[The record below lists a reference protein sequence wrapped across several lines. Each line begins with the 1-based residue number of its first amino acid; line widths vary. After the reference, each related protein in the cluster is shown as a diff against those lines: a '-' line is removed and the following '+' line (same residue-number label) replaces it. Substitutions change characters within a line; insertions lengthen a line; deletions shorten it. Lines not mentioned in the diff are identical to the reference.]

1 MPHGFT
7 DDKEITDLDE
17 YLNGKI
23 EELAEEINKISN
35 DYWKVVY
42 PVGAIYMSTSQT
54 NPAVLFGGGTWVQWG
69 SGRVP
74 VGVSATETEFNT
86 VEKTGGSKA
95 IAAHGHTFN
104 ADFFIRDG
112 MSDSGGGPYQ
122 NVWGGTNATVSKA
135 NGALN
140 FSTAG
145 HSKDNDGHKVK
156 INGNTGTTGTG
167 NSGNLQ
173 PYITCYMWKR
183 TA

>member
-7 DDKEITDLDE
+7 DNKETADLDE
-17 YLNGKI
+17 YFN
-23 EELAEEINKISN
+23 NKIDELSEQLN
-35 DYWKVVY
+35 KLSDYWKVVY

-54 NPAVLFGGGTWVQWG
+54 NPASIFGGGTWVQWG

-86 VEKTGGSKA
+86 VEKTGGSKNL
-95 IAAHGHTFN
+95 AAHTHTFT
-104 ADFFIRDG
+104 AQFGLR
-112 MSDSGGGPYQ
+112 SGKSGYQGGH
-122 NVWGGTNATVSKA
+122 GGTNVTYTAKGDTSSKYYPWDA
-135 NGALN
+135 NTSGSEQYL
-140 FSTAG
+140 
-145 HSKDNDGHKVK
+145 DKVR
-156 INGNTGTTGTG
+156 INGNTGSTGTG